1 MAPPLDEELAKL
13 EKRKRNNI
21 AVKKNRLKESERI
34 ADTNARVAELRK
46 KNSRLQGEIKEL
58 EVQRRRYEKDI
69 IKKYGTN
76 MSNFKPDDTPSSSSS
91 S

>member
-58 EVQRRRYEKDI
+58 EAQRRRYEKDI